1 MKMTQKTSSVNKIQ
15 SLPFYY
21 AFLEQK
27 VDKILD
33 TYSKDE
39 IMRMVAEIQN
49 GTAQSTVNTI
59 TETGN
64 SNVAFTMPTNE
75 ANPGGDNSY
84 V

>member
-1 MKMTQKTSSVNKIQ
+1 
-15 SLPFYY
+15 
-21 AFLEQK
+21 

-64 SNVAFTMPTNE
+64 SNIAFTMPTNE
-75 ANPGGDNSY
+75 TGGDNSY

>member
-1 MKMTQKTSSVNKIQ
+1 MVNKTQ
-15 SLPFYY
+15 FSPFHKL
-21 AFLEQK
+21 FLEQK

-64 SNVAFTMPTNE
+64 SNIAFTMPTNE
-75 ANPGGDNSY
+75 TAGDNSY

>member
-1 MKMTQKTSSVNKIQ
+1 M
-15 SLPFYY
+15 
-21 AFLEQK
+21 
-27 VDKILD
+27 DKILD

-49 GTAQSTVNTI
+49 GAAQSTVNTI

-64 SNVAFTMPTNE
+64 HNVAFTL
-75 ANPGGDNSY
+75 PGNDSVPAARDNSY